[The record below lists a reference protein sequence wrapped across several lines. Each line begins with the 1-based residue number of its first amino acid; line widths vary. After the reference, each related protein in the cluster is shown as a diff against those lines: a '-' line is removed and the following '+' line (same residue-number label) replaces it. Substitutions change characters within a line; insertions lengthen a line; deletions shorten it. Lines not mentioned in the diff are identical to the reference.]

1 MNLKSKNGLELES
14 KIMMSRHTF
23 SRIFLCLIISTGI
36 CFSYSV
42 SVSAF
47 SILEMLGIGT
57 DETDEANPVKTEKK
71 QEKSAA
77 KKTGESAKK
86 NQSQTPETLKAKLEF
101 SDVQN
106 ILFMADE
113 NEQKKILA
121 DEKTFTNFV
130 KLEASNASVLTAA
143 RANKIETSERVQ
155 ILAQRSVDNIVREVY
170 LNQLV
175 ASKIPADFPTDE
187 QIQKYYEQNKDKFVI
202 EERIHI
208 WQIFLPIS
216 EGMHIKEIELLKK
229 DAESIRNDLK
239 KKKID
244 FANAAGKYSK
254 HDASRLN
261 GGYMGMIKISD
272 LKPEFKSLIPTL
284 KQGNVS
290 KPIKTDEGIHIIKLG
305 AIVPKQEIVLQE
317 IKPKIR
323 EVMLQQLKAQIRQ
336 AVFKQASITYP
347 VDLNDKKTE
356 EWRLKLRT
364 N

>member
-1 MNLKSKNGLELES
+1 
-14 KIMMSRHTF
+14 
-23 SRIFLCLIISTGI
+23 LI
-36 CFSYSV
+36 
-42 SVSAF
+42 
-47 SILEMLGIGT
+47 
-57 DETDEANPVKTEKK
+57 
-71 QEKSAA
+71 
-77 KKTGESAKK
+77 
-86 NQSQTPETLKAKLEF
+86 
-101 SDVQN
+101 
-106 ILFMADE
+106 
-113 NEQKKILA
+113 
-121 DEKTFTNFV
+121 
-130 KLEASNASVLTAA
+130 AA
-143 RANKIETSERVQ
+143 RANKIESSERVQ

-175 ASKIPADFPTDE
+175 ASKIPADFPTDK
-187 QIQKYYEQNKDKFVI
+187 QIQEYYEQNKNKFVI
-202 EERIHI
+202 EERIHV
-208 WQIFLPIS
+208 WQIYLPIS
-216 EGMHIKEIELLKK
+216 EGMSKKEIELLKK

-284 KQGNVS
+284 KQGDVS

-305 AIVPKQEIVLQE
+305 AIVPKQEIALEE

-323 EVMLQQLKAQIRQ
+323 KVMLQQLKAQIRQ